1 MILDEGTATAGYKR
15 IVRVENQIAVNL
27 GAATVITRRIARA
40 PRGVGAVKLVA
51 EDLSAVLNY
60 IQAINPGLIL
70 IRANVYRQ
78 SRG

>member
-1 MILDEGTATAGYKR
+1 MILDEGTAAAGYKR

-27 GAATVITRRIARA
+27 GAATVIARRIARA

-60 IQAINPGLIL
+60 IQAVNPGLIL
-70 IRANVYRQ
+70 IRANVNR
-78 SRG
+78 